1 MKIEGS
7 GSASGSGSISQRHGS
22 ADPDTDPDQ
31 NVMDSQ
37 HCRFLSFFCP
47 KFFILVQV
55 CLNFCYSFR
64 AKSDISV
71 TSAELPASKEHASTR
86 VISAQTGTTV
96 RAGRPTAGKTGQ
108 SAAAPRIPTSGLAAS
123 LATGQKSATKAQLLP
138 LGRVSARESS
148 AVSATPAPPASQAA
162 GTGTSERIPGP
173 QVIRKLVLTRRKL
186 SSSSSSPPSTSATI
200 SKNPAVLPGGAV
212 TAFESVKKEE
222 LRGIQPLGSR
232 RQLPAAVSEQRPR
245 PAADSQQRS
254 RPAAGSEQ
262 RPRPA
267 AGSEQRSRPAASS
280 EQRSQQA
287 ASSEQRPRPAAGNE
301 QRLQPAAASEQ
312 RPRPAAG
319 RYPNPKGIKPKPTT
333 VALHSDEVSRSQLL
347 LAAGDLDLGGLRLP
361 PMPLI
366 TSAPRRTPLQHPDP
380 IVASFQAR
388 VAESRDPRLVKL
400 IGNSSSSCST
410 ATTTAAVPVSTTA
423 VAPGAGSVTSKTTA
437 LSVQTSVDNKQQADE
452 PRRSKSISPS
462 SSSSATTVTISDSV
476 SRLSPMGLAELTPSL
491 EAAAAVLD
499 ALSSLQLAARGG
511 GGNPPVAQSNNPRSL
526 SLPPP
531 EALVVAKPANR
542 LQLPTPVP
550 AGTPDSSSGNPAR
563 CGKGGG
569 TASTAFVEPAGRQRY
584 LEALDQGPGEA
595 KVSF

>member
-1 MKIEGS
+1 
-7 GSASGSGSISQRHGS
+7 
-22 ADPDTDPDQ
+22 
-31 NVMDSQ
+31 V
-37 HCRFLSFFCP
+37 
-47 KFFILVQV
+47 
-55 CLNFCYSFR
+55 
-64 AKSDISV
+64 
-71 TSAELPASKEHASTR
+71 
-86 VISAQTGTTV
+86 TTV
-96 RAGRPTAGKTGQ
+96 KTGRPTAGKTGQ
-108 SAAAPRIPTSGLAAS
+108 SAAAPRIRTSGLAAS
-123 LATGQKSATKAQLLP
+123 LAAGQKSANKAQLLQP
-138 LGRVSARESS
+138 GRVAARESG

-186 SSSSSSPPSTSATI
+186 SSSSPSSPPSTSATI

-212 TAFESVKKEE
+212 TAFESVKNEE

-232 RQLPAAVSEQRPR
+232 RHLPAAGSEQRSRPAADSQQRPR

-267 AGSEQRSRPAASS
+267 AG
-280 EQRSQQA
+280 
-287 ASSEQRPRPAAGNE
+287 N
-301 QRLQPAAASEQ
+301 EQ

-319 RYPNPKGIKPKPTT
+319 RYPNLKGIKPKPTT
-333 VALHSDEVSRSQLL
+333 AGPRSDEVSRSQLL
-347 LAAGDLDLGGLRLP
+347 LAADDLDLGGLRLP

-400 IGNSSSSCST
+400 VGNSSSST
-410 ATTTAAVPVSTTA
+410 ATSTTAAVPLSTTA
-423 VAPGAGSVTSKTTA
+423 VASAGSVTGKTTA
-437 LSVQTSVDNKQQADE
+437 LSVQTSSDSKQQAPDE
-452 PRRSKSISPS
+452 TRRSKSISPS
-462 SSSSATTVTISDSV
+462 SASSATTVTISDSV

-499 ALSSLQLAARGG
+499 ALSLQLAARV
-511 GGNPPVAQSNNPRSL
+511 PQASNPRSL

-550 AGTPDSSSGNPAR
+550 AGTPDSSSVNPAR

-569 TASTAFVEPAGRQRY
+569 TAASTGTAFVEPAGRQRY
-584 LEALDQGPGEA
+584 LEALDQGPGEH
-595 KVSF
+595 KSLLYFGVPGTRVLIVLLM